1 MNHSPLGLKLSKA
14 LSGFLQYKTAESLS
28 PNTLLTYEHYVKV
41 WLAHTGD
48 KDLSEFTTADLR
60 EFFAWLRTE
69 YKPGRFNGSTAP
81 LSPKSLRNTWV
92 ALCSFWTW
100 ASTEFNLT
108 NPMKGIPAPRF
119 EFPPIEPF
127 TKEEVEK
134 LLKAAEYCRE
144 ANTERRKKF
153 SMRRST
159 ARRDR
164 AIILFLLDTGLRA
177 NELCSL
183 TIADL
188 DPKTG
193 RVQVKHG
200 TLGGAKGGKGRFVYL
215 GKAGRNAMWRY
226 LADREDGEDPQAPL
240 FCDRLSRAIKKD
252 HLRQLLHYMG
262 KRAAVQKTY
271 PHKFRHTFAITYLRN
286 GGDLFTLQSLL
297 GHSSLEM
304 VQHYAR
310 IAEVD
315 VEQMHRRAS
324 PADNWHL

>member
-1 MNHSPLGLKLSKA
+1 MNHPSLGLKLSKA
-14 LSGFLQYKTAESLS
+14 LPGFLQYKTAASLS
-28 PNTLLTYEHYVKV
+28 PNTLLTYDHYIKL
-41 WLAHTGD
+41 WLNHTGD
-48 KDLSEFTTADLR
+48 KDLSEYTTTDLR

-69 YKPGRFNGSTAP
+69 YKPGRFNKNTAP

-100 ASTEFNLT
+100 ASTEFDLA

-134 LLKAAEYCRE
+134 LLKAAEYSRE
-144 ANTERRKKF
+144 ANTDRRKKF
-153 SMRRST
+153 TMKRIN
-159 ARRDR
+159 AKRDK

-177 NELCSL
+177 SELCSL
-183 TIADL
+183 SIGDL
-188 DPKTG
+188 DQKTG

-200 TLGGAKGGKGRFVYL
+200 TAGGAKGGKGRFVYL
-215 GKAGRNAMWRY
+215 GKSGRNVLWRY
-226 LADREDGEDPQAPL
+226 LADRAEGEDPKAPL
-240 FCDRLSRAIKKD
+240 FCDKLERPVNKTR
-252 HLRQLLHYMG
+252 LRQLLHYIG
-262 KRAAVQKTY
+262 KKAGVQKTY

-315 VEQMHRRAS
+315 VEQVHRRAS